1 MVQRH
6 RLPYGRV
13 GVPRGEAQKQGALPR
28 APRAHNG
35 PERLHDGVLIV
46 ELVGVHGV
54 APPVRH
60 VDLYASR
67 APHAPTLLALQHLR
81 QLLLREDAEQL
92 LRNHLEQPVQQE

>member
-1 MVQRH
+1 MAKH
-6 RLPYGRV
+6 RSNERCRV
-13 GVPRGEAQKQGALPR
+13 LH
-28 APRAHNG
+28 APTMDQNAW
-35 PERLHDGVLIV
+35 HDGVLVV

-92 LRNHLEQPVQQE
+92 LRNHLEQPVQQER